1 MPRVTLPAKARK
13 RKGVLAPWGELNQ
26 GRGHHIE
33 GKKRSEYMG
42 KVVINTKYCKGCEL
56 CTGACVKKL
65 LKIGSTFNMSGYY
78 TVEYCGEDGACT
90 GCALCAEMCPDVAIE
105 VWK

>member
-1 MPRVTLPAKARK
+1 
-13 RKGVLAPWGELNQ
+13 
-26 GRGHHIE
+26 
-33 GKKRSEYMG
+33 MG

-56 CTGACVKKL
+56 CTSACVKKL
-65 LKIGSTFNMSGYY
+65 LKIGSAFNKSGYY
-78 TVEYCGEDGACT
+78 TVEYCGKEGECT